1 MGMLGIVL
9 ACTTFLMS
17 GDGGRV
23 VGKSYDWDMGQ
34 GLVLVNKRGVAKQA
48 LPMMPDDKPARWV
61 SKHASVTFNQYGRE
75 LPNGGMNEAGL
86 VVEVMWLDSSK
97 YPAPDGRPTVNELQW
112 VQYQLDNF
120 ASVAEMVKAAEDVRV
135 SLVHGKVHYL
145 ACDKTGACAAFE
157 NVDGRMRVTSGK
169 ALPVP
174 VLTNHTYAESMK
186 YLAGHGARPPAGR
199 GSLERFARAAALV
212 QPEVRGDLVKAAFG
226 VLDSVSQGPDS
237 QWNIVYDPV
246 NLKVYFRTYANKKI
260 KSFDFAAFD
269 RSCASAVRLLDID
282 TDAAGD
288 VTAKFGAYSDEA
300 NRKLV
305 EKSLK
310 PIARRLPPGA
320 MEALVKY
327 PSALS
332 CTAASQ

>member
-1 MGMLGIVL
+1 MGALGIL
-9 ACTTFLMS
+9 FACTTFLMS
-17 GDGGRV
+17 GESGHV
-23 VGKSYDWDMGQ
+23 IGKSYDWDHGQ
-34 GLVLVNKRGVAKQA
+34 GLVLVNKRGMAKQA
-48 LPMMPDDKPARWV
+48 LPMKPDDKPARWV

-75 LPNGGMNEAGL
+75 LPNGGMNDAGL
-86 VVEVMWLDSSK
+86 VVEVMWLDPSK

-112 VQYQLDNF
+112 VQYQLDNYGT
-120 ASVAEMVKAAEDVRV
+120 VDEVVKAAEDLRV
-135 SLVHGKVHYL
+135 SLVYGKVHYL
-145 ACDKTGACAAFE
+145 ACDKGGACAAFE

-174 VLTNHTYAESMK
+174 VLTNHTYAESMA
-186 YLAGHGARPPAGR
+186 YLQEHGTRPPVGR

-212 QPEVRGDLVKAAFG
+212 QPEVRGDLVKAAFA

-237 QWNIVYDPV
+237 QWNIVYDPTH
-246 NLKVYFRTYANKKI
+246 LKVYFRTYTNKKI
-260 KSFDFAAFD
+260 KSFDFASFD

-282 TDAAGD
+282 TDASGD
-288 VTAKFGAYSDEA
+288 VTGKFVAYSDEA

-327 PSALS
+327 PSASS
-332 CTAASQ
+332 CTAPR